1 MSVRERKLGT
11 RSREGCEE
19 HPLPRRLEGG
29 EEEETA
35 VQKPRGSNVLGGCE
49 EWEEVRATRS
59 GGPAWSS
66 DSAGRAGGPFQA
78 TFLITAESEKQ
89 TLCSVENQS

>member
-1 MSVRERKLGT
+1 MLR
-11 RSREGCEE
+11 
-19 HPLPRRLEGG
+19 
-29 EEEETA
+29 
-35 VQKPRGSNVLGGCE
+35 GCE

-78 TFLITAESEKQ
+78 MFLITVESEKQ